1 MKRVPK
7 RNLLLLQ
14 FERRTIKL
22 KISDI
27 KVYKVKPRWIFVK
40 VLTDEGIAG
49 WGEMISGTKT
59 ETVVAG
65 ANEMGKKLI
74 GRNPFEIERLWQEM
88 HRSFFR
94 GGPINGTIIS
104 GLEMALWDIK
114 GKALNLPVY
123 ELLGGAARDRIRVYS
138 WIGGDR
144 PSDVAE
150 QAQERVDKG
159 FTAIKM
165 NATSELHYIDS
176 YNKVQ
181 AVVDRVASIR
191 DQVGDQ
197 LEIGIDF
204 HGRVHRPM
212 AKVLAH
218 ALEPYHPMF
227 LEEVVLPEN
236 WESFDDIA
244 REVSV
249 PLATG
254 ERLYTRWDFKNLFR
268 QGAVDIVQPDVALC
282 GGILETRKIAA
293 MAEAFDMGVAPH
305 APYGPVSLAATLQV
319 DACTPNVFIQEQS
332 LGIHYNQGFDLLD
345 FVKNKEIFQY
355 KDSYVQLPKGPG
367 LGIDM
372 DEDKMKEVAQEGL
385 VWSNPAW
392 KNYDGTIAEW

>member
-65 ANEMGKKLI
+65 AYEMGKKLL

-165 NATSELHYIDS
+165 NATSELHYIGS

-372 DEDKMKEVAQEGL
+372 DEDKIKEVAQEGL

>member
-1 MKRVPK
+1 M
-7 RNLLLLQ
+7 
-14 FERRTIKL
+14 

-40 VLTDEGIAG
+40 VLTDEGITG

-65 ANEMGKKLI
+65 AYEMGKKLI
-74 GRNPFEIERLWQEM
+74 GRDPFEIERLWQEM

-150 QAQERVDKG
+150 QAQARVDKG

-236 WESFDDIA
+236 WDSFDDIA
-244 REVSV
+244 REVSI

-268 QGAVDIVQPDVALC
+268 QGAIDIVQPDVALC

-293 MAEAFDMGVAPH
+293 MAEAFDMAVAPH

-372 DEDKMKEVAQEGL
+372 DEDKIKEVAKEGL
-385 VWSNPAW
+385 VWSNPSW

>member
-1 MKRVPK
+1 M
-7 RNLLLLQ
+7 
-14 FERRTIKL
+14 

-27 KVYKVKPRWIFVK
+27 KLYKVKPRWIFIK
-40 VLTDEGIAG
+40 LSTDEGIEG

-59 ETVVAG
+59 ETVVSG
-65 ANEMGKKLI
+65 AYEMGKKIL
-74 GRNPFEIERLWQEM
+74 GRNPFEIERIWQEL

-114 GKALNLPVY
+114 GKAFGVPIY
-123 ELLGGAARDRIRVYS
+123 EFLGGAVRDKIRVYS

-150 QAQERVDKG
+150 EAKKRFKLG

-176 YNKVQ
+176 YQKINSVI
-181 AVVDRVASIR
+181 DRVQSIR
-191 DQVGDQ
+191 EVVGDD

-212 AKVLAH
+212 AKVLGK
-218 ALEPYHPMF
+218 ALEAYHPMF

-236 WESFDDIA
+236 WESFKDISQ
-244 REVSV
+244 RISI

-254 ERLYTRWDFKNLFR
+254 ERLYTRWQFKELFN
-268 QGAVDIVQPDVALC
+268 QGAIDIVQPDVAMC
-282 GGILETRKIAA
+282 GGILEARKIAA
-293 MAEAFDMGVAPH
+293 MAEAYDMAAAPH
-305 APYGPVSLAATLQV
+305 APYGPVALAATLQL

-345 FVKNKEIFQY
+345 FVKNKEIFEY
-355 KDSYVQLPKGPG
+355 KNSYVQLPKGPG

-372 DEDKMKEVAQEGL
+372 DEDKIKEVAQEGL
-385 VWSNPAW
+385 VWANPAW

>member
-1 MKRVPK
+1 M
-7 RNLLLLQ
+7 
-14 FERRTIKL
+14 

-40 VLTDEGIAG
+40 VLTDEGITG

-65 ANEMGKKLI
+65 AYEMGKKLI
-74 GRNPFEIERLWQEM
+74 GRDPFEIERLWQEM

-150 QAQERVDKG
+150 QAQARVDKG
-159 FTAIKM
+159 ITAIKM

-236 WESFDDIA
+236 WDSFDDIA
-244 REVSV
+244 REVSI

-268 QGAVDIVQPDVALC
+268 QGAIDIVQPDVALC

-293 MAEAFDMGVAPH
+293 MAEAFDMAVAPH

-372 DEDKMKEVAQEGL
+372 DEDKIKEVAQEGL
-385 VWSNPAW
+385 VWSNPSW

>member
-1 MKRVPK
+1 M
-7 RNLLLLQ
+7 
-14 FERRTIKL
+14 
-22 KISDI
+22 KISDN

-40 VLTDEGIAG
+40 VLTDEGITG

-65 ANEMGKKLI
+65 AYEMGKKLI
-74 GRNPFEIERLWQEM
+74 GRDPFEIERLWQEM

-150 QAQERVDKG
+150 QAQARVDKG

-236 WESFDDIA
+236 WDSFDDIA
-244 REVSV
+244 REVSI

-268 QGAVDIVQPDVALC
+268 QGAIDIVQPDVALC

-293 MAEAFDMGVAPH
+293 MAEAFDMAVAPH

-372 DEDKMKEVAQEGL
+372 DEDKIKEVAQEGL
-385 VWSNPAW
+385 VWSNPSW

>member
-1 MKRVPK
+1 M
-7 RNLLLLQ
+7 
-14 FERRTIKL
+14 

-40 VLTDEGIAG
+40 VLTDEGITG

-65 ANEMGKKLI
+65 AYEMGKKLI
-74 GRNPFEIERLWQEM
+74 GRDPFEIERLWQEM

-114 GKALNLPVY
+114 GKALNLPFY

-150 QAQERVDKG
+150 QAQARVDKG

-236 WESFDDIA
+236 WDSFDDIA
-244 REVSV
+244 REVSI

-268 QGAVDIVQPDVALC
+268 QGAIDIVQPDVALC

-293 MAEAFDMGVAPH
+293 MAEAFDMAVAPH

-372 DEDKMKEVAQEGL
+372 DEDKIKEVAQEGL
-385 VWSNPAW
+385 VWSNPSW

>member
-1 MKRVPK
+1 M
-7 RNLLLLQ
+7 
-14 FERRTIKL
+14 
-22 KISDI
+22 KISKI
-27 KVYKVKPRWIFVK
+27 TVYKVKPRWIFIK
-40 VLTDEGIAG
+40 ISTDANIDG
-49 WGEMISGTKT
+49 WGELISGTKT

-65 ANEMGKKLI
+65 AKEMGDRLI
-74 GRNPFEIERLWQEM
+74 GRNPFEIERLWQEL

-104 GLEMALWDIK
+104 GIEMALWDIK
-114 GKALNLPVY
+114 GKALDVPVY

-144 PSDVAE
+144 PSDVAA
-150 QAQERVDKG
+150 QAKARVDKG

-176 YNKVQ
+176 YKKVQ

-191 DQVGDQ
+191 DATGND

-212 AKVLAH
+212 AKVLAK

-236 WESFDDIA
+236 WDSFDDIA
-244 REVSV
+244 REVSI

-254 ERLYTRWDFKNLFR
+254 ERLYTRWQFKNLFQ
-268 QGAVDIVQPDVALC
+268 QGAVDVVQPDVALT
-282 GGILETRKIAA
+282 GGILETKKIAA
-293 MAEAFDMGVAPH
+293 MAEAYDMGVAPH
-305 APYGPVSLAATLQV
+305 APYGPVALAATLQV

-355 KDSYVQLPKGPG
+355 KDSYVDIPKGPG
-367 LGIDM
+367 LGIEM
-372 DEDKMKEVAQEGL
+372 DEDKIKEVAQQGL
-385 VWSNPAW
+385 IWTNPSW

>member
-40 VLTDEGIAG
+40 VLTDEGVAG

-65 ANEMGKKLI
+65 AYEMGKKLL

-244 REVSV
+244 HEVSV

-372 DEDKMKEVAQEGL
+372 DEDKIKEVAQEGL

>member
-1 MKRVPK
+1 M
-7 RNLLLLQ
+7 
-14 FERRTIKL
+14 
-22 KISDI
+22 KISNI
-27 KVYKVKPRWIFVK
+27 TIYKVKPRWIFVK
-40 VLTDEGIAG
+40 VSTDEGIDG

-59 ETVVAG
+59 ETVVSG
-65 ANEMGKKLI
+65 ANEVGKKLI
-74 GRNPFEIERLWQEM
+74 GRDPRNIEQLWQEM

-114 GKALNLPVY
+114 GKALGVPVY
-123 ELLGGAARDRIRVYS
+123 QLLGGPARDRIRVYS

-150 QAQERVDKG
+150 QAQKRLDLG
-159 FTAIKM
+159 FSAIKM

-176 YNKVQ
+176 YQKV
-181 AVVDRVASIR
+181 AEVVERVDSIR
-191 DQVGDQ
+191 EAVGNN

-212 AKVLAH
+212 AKVLAK

-236 WESFDDIA
+236 YDSFDDIA
-244 REVSV
+244 REVAV

-254 ERLYTRWDFKNLFR
+254 ERLYSRWEFKQLFT
-268 QGAVDIVQPDVALC
+268 QGAVDIVQPDVAMC
-282 GGILETRKIAA
+282 GGILESRKIAA
-293 MAEAFDMGVAPH
+293 MAEAFDLAVAPH
-305 APYGPVSLAATLQV
+305 APYGPVALAATLQLDV
-319 DACTPNVFIQEQS
+319 CTPNVFIQEQS

-345 FVKNKEIFQY
+345 FVSNKEIFDY
-355 KDSYVQLPKGPG
+355 EEGYVEIPTKPG
-367 LGIDM
+367 LGIEM
-372 DEDKMKEVAQEGL
+372 DEDKIKEVAQQGL
-385 VWSNPAW
+385 VWTNPKW